1 MNKARLHNLLHQYLN
16 GLISEDD
23 CIELLDYIDHAGT
36 DEIADAVTV
45 DLVDLEK
52 SPQFEEHQTDEI
64 FQRIQSDFRFK
75 ESSQVKKDQTHIV
88 KLYKN
93 RWLQIAAACFL
104 LLTGGVLY
112 FSHQNKP
119 QTDASQ
125 LMASR
130 KTLIVPGSNKAFLTM
145 ANGKIILLSNA
156 SNGVLAKTNSGNIS
170 KIRNGQIAYNT
181 TDAGKVNDGQSI
193 GDNILTT
200 PKGGE
205 YEVVLPDGTKVWL
218 NAASSLN
225 YPVAFT
231 GHDRQ
236 VKLIGEAYF
245 EVAKNKNKPFY
256 VNINNVQVRV
266 LGTHF
271 NVEAYNDDENIK
283 TTLLEGSVQISKNN
297 THSILAPGQQ
307 AVINKNSNNIVVSTA
322 DIDDAMAWKNG
333 YFIFDHDNI
342 QGIMKKVSRWYDVDV
357 TYQGNFT
364 DLKFGGTFYRS
375 KSVEELLQHLESVG
389 NIHFAIKGRR
399 IIVMN

>member
-16 GLISEDD
+16 GLISEAD
-23 CIELLDYIDHAGT
+23 CIELLDYINNAGT
-36 DEIADAVTV
+36 DEIADAVIV

-52 SPQFEEHQTDEI
+52 APQFGEKQTDEI
-64 FQRIQSDFRFK
+64 LQRIQSDFRFK
-75 ESSQVKKDQTHIV
+75 ESPHVKKEQASVFSI
-88 KLYKN
+88 YKN
-93 RWLQIAAACFL
+93 KWLQIAAACFL
-104 LLTGGVLY
+104 LLMGGMLYVRRQSKSNTNTGH
-112 FSHQNKP
+112 FA
-119 QTDASQ
+119 ASP
-125 LMASR
+125 
-130 KTLIVPGSNKAFLTM
+130 KTPILPGSSKAFLTM

-156 SNGVLAKTNSGNIS
+156 TNGILAKTNSGS
-170 KIRNGQIAYNT
+170 VLKTRNGQIVYNSI
-181 TDAGKVNDGQSI
+181 DGVKANNGQAI

-218 NAASSLN
+218 NAASSIS
-225 YPVAFT
+225 YPVAFI

-236 VKLIGEAYF
+236 VKLVGEAYF
-245 EVAKNKNKPFY
+245 EVAKNKDKPFY

-271 NVEAYNDDENIK
+271 NIEAYNDDEKIK
-283 TTLLEGSVQISKNN
+283 TTLLEGAVQITKNDA
-297 THSILAPGQQ
+297 HSTLAPGQQ
-307 AVINKNSNNIVVSTA
+307 AVINKNSNSIIVSTA

-357 TYQGNFT
+357 AYQGNFN

-375 KSVEELLQHLESVG
+375 KSIEELLQHLESVG
-389 NIHFAIKGRR
+389 NIHLVIKGRR

>member
-1 MNKARLHNLLHQYLN
+1 MNKARLHRLLHQYLN

-23 CIELLDYIDHAGT
+23 CIELLDYINSAGS
-36 DEIADAVTV
+36 DEVADAVMV

-52 SPQFEEHQTDEI
+52 APQFGEKQTAEI
-64 FQRIQSDFRFK
+64 LQRIQSDFRFK
-75 ESSQVKKDQTHIV
+75 ESSQVKKEQASVFSI
-88 KLYKN
+88 YKN

-104 LLTGGVLY
+104 LLTGGALY
-112 FSHQNKP
+112 VWYQGKLKTN
-119 QTDASQ
+119 AEQ
-125 LMASR
+125 LTVAR
-130 KTLIVPGSNKAFLTM
+130 KTPIVPGSNKAFLTM

-156 SNGVLAKTNSGNIS
+156 TNGLVAKTNSGNVL
-170 KIRNGQIAYNT
+170 KTRNGQIVYNT
-181 TDAGKVNDGQSI
+181 MDVGKANDAQPI

-218 NAASSLN
+218 NAASSLS
-225 YPVAFT
+225 YPIAFK

-236 VKLIGEAYF
+236 VKLTGEAYF
-245 EVAKNKNKPFY
+245 EVAKNKDKPFY
-256 VNINNVQVRV
+256 VNISNVQVRV

-271 NVEAYNDDENIK
+271 NIEAYNEDEEIK
-283 TTLLEGSVQISKNN
+283 TTLLEGAVQVTKNK
-297 THSILAPGQQ
+297 THSTLAPGQQ
-307 AVINKNSNNIVVSTA
+307 AVITRNSNSIVVSSA

-357 TYQGNFT
+357 AYQGNFN

-375 KSVEELLQHLESVG
+375 KNIEELLQHLESVG
-389 NIHFAIKGRR
+389 NIHFIIKGRR

>member
-23 CIELLDYIDHAGT
+23 CIELLDYIDQTGT
-36 DEIADAVTV
+36 DEIADAVNV
-45 DLVDLEK
+45 DLVNLEK

-119 QTDASQ
+119 KTDAGQ

-130 KTLIVPGSNKAFLTM
+130 KMLIVPGSNKAFLTM

-156 SNGVLAKTNSGNIS
+156 TNGVLAKTNSGNVL
-170 KIRNGQIAYNT
+170 KIRNGQIIYNT
-181 TDAGKVNDGQSI
+181 LDAVNANNGQSI

-245 EVAKNKNKPFY
+245 EVAKNKDKPFY

-357 TYQGNFT
+357 IYQGNFT

>member
-52 SPQFEEHQTDEI
+52 SPQFGEQQTGEI

-75 ESSQVKKDQTHIV
+75 ESSQVKKDQTPIV

-119 QTDASQ
+119 KTDASQ

-170 KIRNGQIAYNT
+170 KIRNGQIVYNT
-181 TDAGKVNDGQSI
+181 TGAGKINDGQSI

-231 GHDRQ
+231 GNDRQ
-236 VKLIGEAYF
+236 IKLIGEAYF
-245 EVAKNKNKPFY
+245 EVAKNKDKPFY